1 MTSKDI
7 SNGIL
12 GAIFK
17 LTGIAILIY
26 VLYLIKAVLIYI
38 LISLIL
44 TMIGNPIVEFL
55 TRKLKLKKNIVAVIL
70 TMLFYILLISGFIL
84 LFIPLFISQG
94 ENLSLL
100 NTDEL
105 RTDFF
110 NLFDQLIAFLEAN
123 NINADEVYKKLN
135 IPSKLNF
142 EVITSFL
149 NSLINVLSSFSVGL
163 ASVIFI
169 TFFFLKDRH
178 LFEILFKKIIP
189 DRHEDKILISIEK
202 INHLL
207 SRYFIGIL
215 LQLLIVFVM
224 YLIVLLIVGID
235 NALTIAFICAILNI
249 IPYIGPLIGNV
260 FAVLLTMLS
269 FAGADFATVIL
280 PNSIYVM
287 IGFFIVQLIDN
298 NISQPYIFSNSVNSH
313 PLEIFLVILMGGY
326 LFGISGM
333 ILAVPAYTA
342 LKVIGKEFIPENKII
357 QILTK
362 NI

>member
-26 VLYLIKAVLIYI
+26 VLYLIKTIIIYI
-38 LISLIL
+38 LISLL
-44 TMIGNPIVEFL
+44 LAMIGNPIVDFFKQ
-55 TRKLKLKKNIVAVIL
+55 KLKLKSNNLAVVL
-70 TMLFYILLISGFIL
+70 TMLCYILVISGFIL

-100 NTDEL
+100 DTKAFEKV
-105 RTDFF
+105 FF
-110 NLFDQLIAFLEAN
+110 NLINQLAAFLESHH
-123 NINADEVYKKLN
+123 INAEEIYKKLN
-135 IPSKLNF
+135 ISSKLNF
-142 EVITSFL
+142 SIITTFL
-149 NSLINVLSSFSVGL
+149 NSIINLLSSFSIGL
-163 ASVIFI
+163 ASVFFI
-169 TFFFLKDRH
+169 TFFMLKDRR
-178 LFEILFKKIIP
+178 LFKMIFIKVIP
-189 DRHEDKILISIEK
+189 DEHEDKILASIDK
-202 INHLL
+202 ITHLL

-215 LQLLIVFVM
+215 LQLSIVFIM

-249 IPYIGPLIGNV
+249 IPYIGPLIANV
-260 FAVLLTMLS
+260 LAIILTMLS
-269 FAGADFATVIL
+269 FAGADFASVIL
-280 PNSIYVM
+280 PNSLYIL
-287 IGFFIVQLIDN
+287 IGFTIVQFIDN
-298 NISQPYIFSNSVNSH
+298 NISQPYIFSNSVYSH
-313 PLEIFLVILMGGY
+313 PLEIFLIILIGGF

-357 QILTK
+357 RILTK